1 MEIEKMETNQKLLLD
16 DLISQVLYFNEK
28 DPAFGGVLKITST
41 GVSLSTHNNIWGMGT
56 AWASSEQDLKE
67 MTAWV
72 NDQYRRFSSGQ
83 KVNKFGLYS
92 EHHEEIKDLEN
103 DIKRGVK

>member
-1 MEIEKMETNQKLLLD
+1 MKTNQKLLLD
-16 DLISQVLYFNEK
+16 DLISQVIYFNEQ
-28 DPAFGGVLKITST
+28 DAAFGGVLKITSR

-56 AWASSEQDLKE
+56 AWASSEKDLKE

-72 NDQYRRFSSGQ
+72 KDQYRRFSTGQ

-92 EHHEEIKDLEN
+92 EHEEEIKALED
-103 DIKRGVK
+103 DIKRGIK

>member
-1 MEIEKMETNQKLLLD
+1 METNQKLLLD
-16 DLISQVLYFNEK
+16 DLISQVIYFNEQ
-28 DPAFGGVLKITST
+28 DAAFGGVLKITSR

-72 NDQYRRFSSGQ
+72 KDQYRRFSTGQ

-92 EHHEEIKDLEN
+92 EHHEEIKDLED
-103 DIKRGVK
+103 DIKRGIK

>member
-1 MEIEKMETNQKLLLD
+1 METNQKLLLD
-16 DLISQVLYFNEK
+16 DLIETVLHLNEK
-28 DPAFGGVLKITST
+28 DPAFGGVLKITSS

-67 MTAWV
+67 MTLWV

-92 EHHEEIKDLEN
+92 EHHEEIRDLEN
-103 DIKRGVK
+103 DIKRGIK